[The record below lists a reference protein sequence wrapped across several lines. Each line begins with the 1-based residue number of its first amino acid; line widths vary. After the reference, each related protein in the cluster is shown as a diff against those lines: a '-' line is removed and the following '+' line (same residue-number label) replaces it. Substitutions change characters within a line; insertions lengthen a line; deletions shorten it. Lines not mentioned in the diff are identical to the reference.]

1 MHVLCIDDEAIS
13 RRVIREVLRT
23 ADITVTEAPDAETG
37 LALLDTLT
45 FDLVL
50 MDLRMPGMDGLSAI
64 RAIRAR
70 HDDIASAPVI
80 LITADTS
87 GDLTER
93 SAAAGANAM
102 VRKPIDMRVL
112 FDAIAGVMYAGLS
125 AATLS

>member
-1 MHVLCIDDEAIS
+1 MHILCVDDEPIS

-37 LALLDTLT
+37 LALLDTLPI
-45 FDLVL
+45 DLIL

-70 HDDIASAPVI
+70 QDGVASAPVI

-87 GDLTER
+87 MDLTER

-102 VRKPIDMRVL
+102 VRKPVDMRLL
-112 FDAIAGVMYAGLS
+112 FDAIAEVMYGGLS
-125 AATLS
+125 VATLP

>member
-23 ADITVTEAPDAETG
+23 ADITVTEASDAEAG
-37 LALLDTLT
+37 LALLDTLPV
-45 FDLVL
+45 DLIL
-50 MDLRMPGMDGLSAI
+50 MDLRMPGMDGLAAI

-70 HDDIASAPVI
+70 QDGVASAPVI

-87 GDLTER
+87 EDLTEL

-102 VRKPIDMRVL
+102 VHKPVDMRVL
-112 FDAIAGVMYAGLS
+112 FDAIAGVMYGGLS

>member
-23 ADITVTEAPDAETG
+23 ADIAVTEAEDAETG
-37 LALLDTLT
+37 LALLDTVA

-70 HDDIASAPVI
+70 RDAAASAPVI

-87 GDLTER
+87 EDLTAR

-102 VRKPIDMRVL
+102 VRKPVDMRGL
-112 FDAIAGVMYAGLS
+112 FDVIAGVMYGGVS

>member
-1 MHVLCIDDEAIS
+1 MHVLCVDDEAIS

-23 ADITVTEAPDAETG
+23 ADIAVTEASDAESG
-37 LALLDTLT
+37 LALLDTLP
-45 FDLVL
+45 FDLIL

-70 HDDIASAPVI
+70 QDGVATAPVI

-87 GDLTER
+87 ADLTAR
-93 SAAAGANAM
+93 SAAAGANAI
-102 VRKPIDMRVL
+102 VRKPIDMRGL
-112 FDAIAGVMYAGLS
+112 FDAIAEAMYGGVS